1 MKESFDRIV
10 ERYCL
15 LGHPVGHSLSPVFQN
30 AGFRALGLGYSYGL
44 RDVLPEDL
52 GACFSDLRSS
62 HYGWNVTIP
71 HKEAAVGLVDE
82 LDDVARVLGSVNTVV
97 NEDGY
102 LRGYSTDG
110 YGLER
115 SLEESFGVDLRGLRL
130 CFLGC
135 GGAAR
140 ACSIYA
146 AMRGAGELILVNRTR
161 SRAEALCAE
170 VIKAGGHARVVDYE
184 AVNELSERL
193 HGVDVLVQCTSLGL
207 RIDDPLP
214 YPVELLPAGLLVV
227 DMIYG
232 ESRFL
237 RLAESRGHRTTDGRG
252 MLLHQGC
259 RSFELWTGRSAPVE
273 AMRSALWE
281 ALSAGGKK

>member
-1 MKESFDRIV
+1 MKESSNRIV
-10 ERYCL
+10 ERFAI
-15 LGHPVGHSLSPVFQN
+15 GSPGGHSLSPVFQN
-30 AGFRALGLGYSYGL
+30 AGFRVLGLGVSYGL

-71 HKEAAVGLVDE
+71 HKEASVGLVDE

-146 AMRGAGELILVNRTR
+146 AMRGQGSLSWYRTR
-161 SRAEALCAE
+161 SRARRCSRI
-170 VIKAGGHARVVDYE
+170 IKAGGMPVVDHE
-184 AVNELSERL
+184 AVDELSERL
-193 HGVDVLVQCTSLGL
+193 QGVVVLVQCTSLGL
-207 RIDDPLP
+207 RGGDPLP
-214 YPVELLPAGLLVV
+214 YPVELLPAGLLVM